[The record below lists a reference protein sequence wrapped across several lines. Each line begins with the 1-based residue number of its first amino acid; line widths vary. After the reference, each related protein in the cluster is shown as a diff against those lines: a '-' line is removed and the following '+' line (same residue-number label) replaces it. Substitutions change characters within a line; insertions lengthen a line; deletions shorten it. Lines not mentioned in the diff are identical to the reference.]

1 MVDAGPL
8 TDNLLGSTHC
18 RFSCAA
24 SSLSPRNQKAKRDL
38 HVSLFRLSSPFSVPL
53 EMRGRIIEAA
63 ASESTK
69 FAFV

>member
-8 TDNLLGSTHC
+8 ADNLLGSTHC
-18 RFSCAA
+18 RFGCVVL
-24 SSLSPRNQKAKRDL
+24 SLSPRNQKTIRDL
-38 HVSLFRLSSPFSVPL
+38 HVSLFRLSSPFSEPL

>member
-38 HVSLFRLSSPFSVPL
+38 LSLFRLSNPFSVPL